1 MHDNYYGTSQDAVAS
16 VVEAG
21 KCCVLD
27 IDVQGAR
34 QVRHSGIRAVF
45 VFIAPP
51 SLQELQIRLRARG
64 TDSEEQVECRLKAAM
79 QEMERYSLV

>member
-1 MHDNYYGTSQDAVAS
+1 MHDNFYGTSQDAVAS
-16 VVEAG
+16 VIESG

-34 QVRHSGIRAVF
+34 QVRQSGINAVF

-51 SLQELQIRLRARG
+51 SAEELENRLRARG
-64 TDSEEQVECRLKAAM
+64 TDSEEQVERRLKAAM
-79 QEMERYSLV
+79 QEMER